1 MAMKKY
7 IILFMVA
14 ILASCSD
21 MQLAESIADVK
32 ESELVKENANGSAE
46 INALVERARWGDGQA
61 YLQLADCYRD
71 GIGVK
76 KNFLGML
83 AMVEQAREHGA
94 IHSEKEYMTQI
105 PDDNDIKRFC
115 NLMDK
120 SCSQLI
126 EEEDSIIAQLATS
139 DNPDVLAIY
148 GALRV
153 ESGDSIRGFE
163 IIRDA
168 SERGSDFA
176 ALLNALPDWKVN
188 IQPDNMKLEQLA
200 ERIPLVYKLLGKL
213 SLKPDENG
221 IIDERK
227 VAYYYMKADEHALLS
242 RREARWLL
250 AYHKDV
256 SIPQLT
262 ESDVKRLEAFI
273 RFPNERVEIVADTV
287 SVDSI
292 RKDNNHINN
301 NR

>member
-1 MAMKKY
+1 MAMKKC
-7 IILFMVA
+7 IILFMAA

-21 MQLAESIADVK
+21 TQLAESIADVK
-32 ESELVKENANGSAE
+32 DSELVKEDANGSAV

-76 KNFLGML
+76 KDFLGMMV
-83 AMVEQAREHGA
+83 MVEQARAHGA
-94 IHSEKEYMTQI
+94 IHDEKEYMAQI

-115 NLMDK
+115 NLIDK
-120 SCSQLI
+120 SSDQLR
-126 EEEDSIIAQLATS
+126 EGKDSIMAQLATIDS
-139 DNPDVLAIY
+139 PDAHALFGVLC
-148 GALRV
+148 V

-168 SERGSDFA
+168 SERGSNFA
-176 ALLNALPDWKVN
+176 ALLNALPDWKGN
-188 IQPDNMKLEQLA
+188 IQPDKVKLEQLA
-200 ERIPLVYKLLGKL
+200 ERIPLAYNLLGKL

-221 IIDERK
+221 MIDERK

-242 RREARWLL
+242 QREARWLL

-256 SIPQLT
+256 GIPQLT

-273 RFPNERVEIVADTV
+273 RFPNERVEIAADTV

-292 RKDNNHINN
+292 E
-301 NR
+301 

>member
-1 MAMKKY
+1 MAMKKC
-7 IILFMVA
+7 IILFMA
-14 ILASCSD
+14 ALLASCSD
-21 MQLAESIADVK
+21 TQLSESIADVK
-32 ESELVKENANGSAE
+32 EADLVKENANGSAE
-46 INALVERARWGDGQA
+46 INALVEKARWGDGQA

-76 KNFLGML
+76 KDFLGMMV
-83 AMVEQAREHGA
+83 MVEQARAHGA
-94 IHSEKEYMTQI
+94 IHDEKEYMTQI

-120 SCSQLI
+120 SSDQLREGNDNI
-126 EEEDSIIAQLATS
+126 MAQLATIDS
-139 DNPDVLAIY
+139 PDAHALFGVLC
-148 GALRV
+148 V
-153 ESGDSIRGFE
+153 EIGDSIRGFE

-176 ALLNALPDWKVN
+176 ALLNALPDWKGN
-188 IQPDNMKLEQLA
+188 IQPDKMKLEQLA
-200 ERIPLVYKLLGKL
+200 ERIPLAYKLLGKL

-221 IIDERK
+221 MIDERK

-256 SIPQLT
+256 GIPGLT
-262 ESDVKRLEAFI
+262 DSDVKRLEAFI
-273 RFPNERVEIVADTV
+273 RFPNEIVEIIADTV

-292 RKDNNHINN
+292 E
-301 NR
+301 

>member
-1 MAMKKY
+1 MAMKKC

-21 MQLAESIADVK
+21 TQLAESIADVK
-32 ESELVKENANGSAE
+32 ESELVKENAIGSAE
-46 INALVERARWGDGQA
+46 IKALVERARWGDGLA

-83 AMVEQAREHGA
+83 AMVEQARVHGA
-94 IHSEKEYMTQI
+94 IHDEMEYVTKI
-105 PDDNDIKRFC
+105 PEDNDIKRFC
-115 NLMDK
+115 DLMNK

-126 EEEDSIIAQLATS
+126 EEKDSVMVQLATIDS
-139 DNPDVLAIY
+139 PDVLAMY
-148 GALRV
+148 GVLCV

-163 IIRDA
+163 IIKDA

-176 ALLNALPDWKVN
+176 ALLNALLDWKGN
-188 IQPDNMKLEQLA
+188 IQPDKMKLEQLA
-200 ERIPLVYKLLGKL
+200 ERIPLAYKLLGKL

-221 IIDERK
+221 IVDERK

-242 RREARWLL
+242 QREAKWLL

-256 SIPQLT
+256 SIPELT
-262 ESDVKRLEAFI
+262 DSDVKRLESFI
-273 RFPNERVEIVADTV
+273 RTPGERVEIVADTV

-292 RKDNNHINN
+292 ELDNQ
-301 NR
+301 

>member
-1 MAMKKY
+1 MTMKKC

-21 MQLAESIADVK
+21 TQLAESIADVK

-46 INALVERARWGDGQA
+46 IKALVERARWGDGLA

-83 AMVEQAREHGA
+83 AMVEQARVHGA
-94 IHSEKEYMTQI
+94 IHDEMEYVTKI
-105 PDDNDIKRFC
+105 PEDNDIKRFC
-115 NLMDK
+115 DLMDK

-126 EEEDSIIAQLATS
+126 EEKDSVMVQLATIDS
-139 DNPDVLAIY
+139 PDVLAMY
-148 GALRV
+148 GVLCV

-176 ALLNALPDWKVN
+176 ALLNALLDWKGN
-188 IQPDNMKLEQLA
+188 IQPDKMKLEQLA
-200 ERIPLVYKLLGKL
+200 ERIPLAYKLLGKL

-221 IIDERK
+221 IVDERK

-242 RREARWLL
+242 QREAKWLL

-256 SIPQLT
+256 SIPELT
-262 ESDVKRLEAFI
+262 DSDVKRLESFI
-273 RFPNERVEIVADTV
+273 RTPGERVEIVADTV

-292 RKDNNHINN
+292 ELDNQ
-301 NR
+301 

>member
-1 MAMKKY
+1 MAMKKC
-7 IILFMVA
+7 IILFMAA

-21 MQLAESIADVK
+21 TQLAESIAEVK
-32 ESELVKENANGSAE
+32 ESELVKEDVNGSAV

-76 KNFLGML
+76 KDFLGMMV
-83 AMVEQAREHGA
+83 MVEQARAHGA
-94 IHSEKEYMTQI
+94 IHDEKEYMAQI

-115 NLMDK
+115 NLIDK
-120 SCSQLI
+120 SSDQLR
-126 EEEDSIIAQLATS
+126 EGKDSIMAQLATIDS
-139 DNPDVLAIY
+139 PDAHALFGVLC
-148 GALRV
+148 V

-176 ALLNALPDWKVN
+176 ALLNALPDWKGN
-188 IQPDNMKLEQLA
+188 IQPDKVKLEQLA
-200 ERIPLVYKLLGKL
+200 ERIPLAYNLLGKL

-221 IIDERK
+221 MIDERR

-250 AYHKDV
+250 AYHQDV
-256 SIPQLT
+256 GIPQLT

>member
-1 MAMKKY
+1 MAMKKC

-21 MQLAESIADVK
+21 TQLAESIADVK
-32 ESELVKENANGSAE
+32 ESELVKENATGRAE
-46 INALVERARWGDGQA
+46 IKALVERARWGDGQA

-83 AMVEQAREHGA
+83 AMVEQARVHGA
-94 IHSEKEYMTQI
+94 IHDEMEYVTKI
-105 PDDNDIKRFC
+105 PEDNDIKRFC
-115 NLMDK
+115 DLMDK

-126 EEEDSIIAQLATS
+126 EEKDSVMVQLATIDS
-139 DNPDVLAIY
+139 PDVLAMY
-148 GALRV
+148 GVLCV

-176 ALLNALPDWKVN
+176 ALLNALLDWKGN
-188 IQPDNMKLEQLA
+188 IQPDKMKLEQLA
-200 ERIPLVYKLLGKL
+200 ERIPLAYKLLGKL

-221 IIDERK
+221 IVDERK

-242 RREARWLL
+242 QREAKWLL

-256 SIPQLT
+256 SIPELT
-262 ESDVKRLEAFI
+262 DSDVKRLESFI
-273 RFPNERVEIVADTV
+273 CTPGERVEIVADTV

-292 RKDNNHINN
+292 ELDNQ
-301 NR
+301 

>member
-1 MAMKKY
+1 MAMKKC

-21 MQLAESIADVK
+21 TQLAESIADVK

-46 INALVERARWGDGQA
+46 IKALVERARWGDGQA

-83 AMVEQAREHGA
+83 AMVEQARVHGA
-94 IHSEKEYMTQI
+94 IHDEMEYVTKI
-105 PDDNDIKRFC
+105 PEDNDIKRFC
-115 NLMDK
+115 DLMDK

-126 EEEDSIIAQLATS
+126 EEKDSVMVQLATIDS
-139 DNPDVLAIY
+139 PDVLAMY
-148 GALRV
+148 GVLCV

-176 ALLNALPDWKVN
+176 ALLNALLDWKGN
-188 IQPDNMKLEQLA
+188 IQPDKMKLEQLA
-200 ERIPLVYKLLGKL
+200 ERIPLAYKLLGKL

-221 IIDERK
+221 IVDERK

-242 RREARWLL
+242 QREAKWLL
-250 AYHKDV
+250 AYHNDV
-256 SIPQLT
+256 SIPELT
-262 ESDVKRLEAFI
+262 DSDVKRLESFI
-273 RFPNERVEIVADTV
+273 RTPGERGEIVADTV

-292 RKDNNHINN
+292 ELDNQ
-301 NR
+301 

>member
-1 MAMKKY
+1 MTMKY

-32 ESELVKENANGSAE
+32 ESELVKENAIGSAE
-46 INALVERARWGDGQA
+46 IKALVERARWGDGQA

-83 AMVEQAREHGA
+83 AMVEQARVHGA
-94 IHSEKEYMTQI
+94 IHDEMEYVTKI
-105 PDDNDIKRFC
+105 PEDNDIKRFC
-115 NLMDK
+115 DLMDK

-126 EEEDSIIAQLATS
+126 EEKDSVMVQLATIDS
-139 DNPDVLAIY
+139 PDVLAMY
-148 GALRV
+148 GVLCV

-176 ALLNALPDWKVN
+176 ALLNALLDWKGN
-188 IQPDNMKLEQLA
+188 IQPDKMKLEQLA
-200 ERIPLVYKLLGKL
+200 ERIPLAYKLLGKL

-221 IIDERK
+221 IVDERK

-242 RREARWLL
+242 QREAKWLL

-256 SIPQLT
+256 SIPELT
-262 ESDVKRLEAFI
+262 DSDVKRLESFI
-273 RFPNERVEIVADTV
+273 CTPGERVEIVADTV

-292 RKDNNHINN
+292 ELDNQ
-301 NR
+301 

>member
-1 MAMKKY
+1 MAMKKC

-21 MQLAESIADVK
+21 TQLAESIADVK
-32 ESELVKENANGSAE
+32 ESELVKENATGSAE
-46 INALVERARWGDGQA
+46 IKALVERARWGDGQA

-83 AMVEQAREHGA
+83 AMVEQARVHGA
-94 IHSEKEYMTQI
+94 IHDEMEYVTKI
-105 PDDNDIKRFC
+105 PEDNDIKRFC
-115 NLMDK
+115 DLMDK

-126 EEEDSIIAQLATS
+126 EEKDSVMVQLATIDS
-139 DNPDVLAIY
+139 PDVLAMY
-148 GALRV
+148 GVLCV

-176 ALLNALPDWKVN
+176 ALLNALLDWKGN
-188 IQPDNMKLEQLA
+188 IQPNKMKLEQLA
-200 ERIPLVYKLLGKL
+200 ERIPLAYKLLGKI

-221 IIDERK
+221 IVDERK

-242 RREARWLL
+242 QREAKWLL

-256 SIPQLT
+256 SIPELT
-262 ESDVKRLEAFI
+262 DSDVKRLESFTCT
-273 RFPNERVEIVADTV
+273 PGERVEIVADTV

-292 RKDNNHINN
+292 ELDNQ
-301 NR
+301 

>member
-1 MAMKKY
+1 MAMKKC

-21 MQLAESIADVK
+21 TQLAESIADVK

-46 INALVERARWGDGQA
+46 IKALVERARWGDGLA

-83 AMVEQAREHGA
+83 AMVEQARVHGA
-94 IHSEKEYMTQI
+94 IHDEMEYVTKI
-105 PDDNDIKRFC
+105 PEDNDIKRFC
-115 NLMDK
+115 DLMDK

-126 EEEDSIIAQLATS
+126 EEKDSVMVQLATIDS
-139 DNPDVLAIY
+139 PDVLAMY
-148 GALRV
+148 GVLCV

-163 IIRDA
+163 IIKDA

-176 ALLNALPDWKVN
+176 ALLNALLDWKGN
-188 IQPDNMKLEQLA
+188 IQPDKMKLEQLA
-200 ERIPLVYKLLGKL
+200 ERIPLAYKLLGKL

-221 IIDERK
+221 IVDERK

-242 RREARWLL
+242 QREAKWLL

-256 SIPQLT
+256 SIPELT
-262 ESDVKRLEAFI
+262 DSDVKRLESFI
-273 RFPNERVEIVADTV
+273 RTPGERVEIVADTV

-292 RKDNNHINN
+292 ELDNQ
-301 NR
+301 

>member
-1 MAMKKY
+1 MAIKKC
-7 IILFMVA
+7 IILFMA
-14 ILASCSD
+14 ALLASCSD
-21 MQLAESIADVK
+21 TQLSESIADVK
-32 ESELVKENANGSAE
+32 EADLVKENANGSAE

-76 KNFLGML
+76 KDFLGMMV
-83 AMVEQAREHGA
+83 MVEQARAHGA
-94 IHSEKEYMTQI
+94 IHDEKEYMTQI

-120 SCSQLI
+120 SSDQLR
-126 EEEDSIIAQLATS
+126 EGNDSIMAQLATIDS
-139 DNPDVLAIY
+139 PDAHALFGVLC
-148 GALRV
+148 V
-153 ESGDSIRGFE
+153 EIGDSIRGFE

-176 ALLNALPDWKVN
+176 ALLNALPDWKGN
-188 IQPDNMKLEQLA
+188 IQPDKMKLEQLA
-200 ERIPLVYKLLGKL
+200 ERIPLAYKLLGKL

-221 IIDERK
+221 MIDERK

-242 RREARWLL
+242 RREAKWLL

-256 SIPQLT
+256 GIPGLT
-262 ESDVKRLEAFI
+262 DSDAKRLEAFI
-273 RFPNERVEIVADTV
+273 RFPNEIVEIIADTV

-292 RKDNNHINN
+292 E
-301 NR
+301 

>member
-1 MAMKKY
+1 MAMKKC

-21 MQLAESIADVK
+21 TQLAESIADVK
-32 ESELVKENANGSAE
+32 GSELVKENATGSAE
-46 INALVERARWGDGQA
+46 IKALVERARWGDGQA

-83 AMVEQAREHGA
+83 AMVEQARVHGA
-94 IHSEKEYMTQI
+94 IHDEMEYVTKI
-105 PDDNDIKRFC
+105 PEDNDIKRFC
-115 NLMDK
+115 DLMNK

-126 EEEDSIIAQLATS
+126 EEKDSVMVQLATIDS
-139 DNPDVLAIY
+139 PDVLAMY
-148 GALRV
+148 GVLCV

-176 ALLNALPDWKVN
+176 ALLNALLDWKGN
-188 IQPDNMKLEQLA
+188 IQPDKMKLEQLA
-200 ERIPLVYKLLGKL
+200 ERIPLAYKLLGKL

-221 IIDERK
+221 IVDERK

-242 RREARWLL
+242 QREAKWLL

-256 SIPQLT
+256 SIPELT
-262 ESDVKRLEAFI
+262 DSDVKRLESFI
-273 RFPNERVEIVADTV
+273 RTPGERVEIVADTV

-292 RKDNNHINN
+292 ELDNQ
-301 NR
+301 

>member
-1 MAMKKY
+1 MAMKKC

-21 MQLAESIADVK
+21 TQLAESIADVK
-32 ESELVKENANGSAE
+32 ESELVKENATGRAE
-46 INALVERARWGDGQA
+46 IKALVERARWGDGQA

-83 AMVEQAREHGA
+83 AMVEQARVHGA
-94 IHSEKEYMTQI
+94 IHDEMEYVTKI
-105 PDDNDIKRFC
+105 PEDNDIKRFC
-115 NLMDK
+115 DLMNK

-126 EEEDSIIAQLATS
+126 EEKDSVMVQLATIDS
-139 DNPDVLAIY
+139 PDVLAMY
-148 GALRV
+148 GVLCV

-176 ALLNALPDWKVN
+176 ALLNALLDWKGN
-188 IQPDNMKLEQLA
+188 IQPDKMKLEQLA
-200 ERIPLVYKLLGKL
+200 ERIPLAYKLLGKL

-221 IIDERK
+221 IVDERK

-242 RREARWLL
+242 QREAKWLL

-256 SIPQLT
+256 SIPELT
-262 ESDVKRLEAFI
+262 DSDVKRLKSFI
-273 RFPNERVEIVADTV
+273 CTPGERVEIVADTV

-292 RKDNNHINN
+292 ELDNQ
-301 NR
+301 

>member
-1 MAMKKY
+1 MAMKKC
-7 IILFMVA
+7 IILFMAA

-21 MQLAESIADVK
+21 TQLAESIADVK
-32 ESELVKENANGSAE
+32 ESELVKEDANGNAV

-76 KNFLGML
+76 KDFLGMMV
-83 AMVEQAREHGA
+83 MVEQARAHGA
-94 IHSEKEYMTQI
+94 IHDEKEYMAQI

-115 NLMDK
+115 NLIDK
-120 SCSQLI
+120 SSDQLR
-126 EEEDSIIAQLATS
+126 EGKDSIMAQLATIDS
-139 DNPDVLAIY
+139 PDAHALFGVLC
-148 GALRV
+148 V

-176 ALLNALPDWKVN
+176 ALLNALPDWKGN
-188 IQPDNMKLEQLA
+188 IQPDKVKLEQLA
-200 ERIPLVYKLLGKL
+200 ERIPLAYNLLGKL

-221 IIDERK
+221 MIDERK

-242 RREARWLL
+242 QREARWLL

-256 SIPQLT
+256 GIPQLT

-292 RKDNNHINN
+292 E
-301 NR
+301 

>member
-1 MAMKKY
+1 MTMKKC

-21 MQLAESIADVK
+21 TQLAESIADVK

-46 INALVERARWGDGQA
+46 IKALVERARWGDGLA

-83 AMVEQAREHGA
+83 AMVEQARVHGA
-94 IHSEKEYMTQI
+94 IHDEMEYVTKI
-105 PDDNDIKRFC
+105 PEDNDIKRFC
-115 NLMDK
+115 DLMNK

-126 EEEDSIIAQLATS
+126 EEKDSVMVQLATI
-139 DNPDVLAIY
+139 DCPDVIAMY
-148 GALRV
+148 GVLCV

-176 ALLNALPDWKVN
+176 ALLNALLDWKGN
-188 IQPDNMKLEQLA
+188 IQPDKMKLEQLA
-200 ERIPLVYKLLGKL
+200 ERIPLAYKLLGKL

-221 IIDERK
+221 IVDERK

-242 RREARWLL
+242 QREAKWLL

-256 SIPQLT
+256 SIPELT
-262 ESDVKRLEAFI
+262 DSDVKRLESFI
-273 RFPNERVEIVADTV
+273 RTPGERVEIVADTV

-292 RKDNNHINN
+292 ELDNQ
-301 NR
+301 

>member
-1 MAMKKY
+1 MAMKTC
-7 IILFMVA
+7 IILFMAA

-21 MQLAESIADVK
+21 TQLAESIAEVK

-76 KNFLGML
+76 KDFLGMMV
-83 AMVEQAREHGA
+83 MVEQARAHGA
-94 IHSEKEYMTQI
+94 IHDEKEYMAQI

-115 NLMDK
+115 NLIDK
-120 SCSQLI
+120 SSDQLR
-126 EEEDSIIAQLATS
+126 EGKDSIMAQLATIDS
-139 DNPDVLAIY
+139 PDAHALFGVLC
-148 GALRV
+148 V

-176 ALLNALPDWKVN
+176 ALLNALPDWKGN
-188 IQPDNMKLEQLA
+188 IQPDKMKLEQLA
-200 ERIPLVYKLLGKL
+200 ERIPLAYNLLGKL

-221 IIDERK
+221 MIDERK

-250 AYHKDV
+250 AYHQDV
-256 SIPQLT
+256 GIPQLT

-292 RKDNNHINN
+292 E
-301 NR
+301 

>member
-1 MAMKKY
+1 MTMKKC

-21 MQLAESIADVK
+21 TQLAESIADVK
-32 ESELVKENANGSAE
+32 ESDLVKENANGSAE

-76 KNFLGML
+76 KDFLGMM
-83 AMVEQAREHGA
+83 AMVEQARIHGA
-94 IHSEKEYMTQI
+94 IHNKMEYMTQI
-105 PDDNDIKRFC
+105 PDDNDIKHFC

-120 SCSQLI
+120 SSDQLR
-126 EEEDSIIAQLATS
+126 EEKDSIMVQLATIDS
-139 DNPDVLAIY
+139 PDAYAFFGVLC
-148 GALRV
+148 V
-153 ESGDSIRGFE
+153 ESGDTIRGLE

-176 ALLNALPDWKVN
+176 ALLNALLDRKGKM
-188 IQPDNMKLEQLA
+188 QLDKMKLEQLA
-200 ERIPLVYKLLGKL
+200 ERIPLAYKLLGKL
-213 SLKPDENG
+213 SRKPDENG

-242 RREARWLL
+242 QREAKWLL

-256 SIPQLT
+256 SIPELT
-262 ESDVKRLEAFI
+262 DSDVKRLESFI
-273 RFPNERVEIVADTV
+273 CTPGERVEIVADTV

-292 RKDNNHINN
+292 ELDNQ
-301 NR
+301 

>member
-1 MAMKKY
+1 MAMKKC
-7 IILFMVA
+7 IILFMAA

-21 MQLAESIADVK
+21 TQLAESIADVK

-46 INALVERARWGDGQA
+46 IKALVERARWGDGLA

-83 AMVEQAREHGA
+83 AMVEQARVHGA
-94 IHSEKEYMTQI
+94 IHDEMEYVTKI
-105 PDDNDIKRFC
+105 PEDNDIKRFC
-115 NLMDK
+115 DLMDK

-126 EEEDSIIAQLATS
+126 EEKDSVMVQLATIDS
-139 DNPDVLAIY
+139 PDVLAMY
-148 GALRV
+148 GVLCV

-176 ALLNALPDWKVN
+176 ALLNALLDWKGN
-188 IQPDNMKLEQLA
+188 IQPDKMKLEQLA
-200 ERIPLVYKLLGKL
+200 ERIPLAYKLLGKL

-221 IIDERK
+221 IVDERK

-242 RREARWLL
+242 QREAKWLL

-256 SIPQLT
+256 SIPELT
-262 ESDVKRLEAFI
+262 DSDVKRLESFI
-273 RFPNERVEIVADTV
+273 CTPGVRVEIVADTV

-292 RKDNNHINN
+292 ELDNQ
-301 NR
+301 

>member
-1 MAMKKY
+1 MAMKKCV
-7 IILFMVA
+7 ILFMVA

-21 MQLAESIADVK
+21 TQLAESIADVK
-32 ESELVKENANGSAE
+32 ESELVKEDANGSAV

-76 KNFLGML
+76 KDFLGMMV
-83 AMVEQAREHGA
+83 MVEQARAHGA
-94 IHSEKEYMTQI
+94 IHDEKEYMAQI

-115 NLMDK
+115 NLIDK
-120 SCSQLI
+120 SSDQLR
-126 EEEDSIIAQLATS
+126 EGKDSIMAQLATIDS
-139 DNPDVLAIY
+139 PDAHALFGVLC
-148 GALRV
+148 V

-176 ALLNALPDWKVN
+176 ALLNALPDWKGN
-188 IQPDNMKLEQLA
+188 IQPDKVKLEQLA
-200 ERIPLVYKLLGKL
+200 ERIPLAYNLLGKL

-221 IIDERK
+221 MIDERR

-250 AYHKDV
+250 AYHQDV
-256 SIPQLT
+256 GIPQLT

-292 RKDNNHINN
+292 D
-301 NR
+301 

>member
-1 MAMKKY
+1 MTMKKY

-83 AMVEQAREHGA
+83 AMVEQARDHGA
-94 IHSEKEYMTQI
+94 IRSENEYMTQI
-105 PDDNDIKRFC
+105 PDDNDIKRFF

-120 SCSQLI
+120 RCSQLI
-126 EEEDSIIAQLATS
+126 EEEDSIMAQLATI

-176 ALLNALPDWKVN
+176 ALLNALPDWKGN
-188 IQPDNMKLEQLA
+188 IQPDKMKLEQLA
-200 ERIPLVYKLLGKL
+200 ERIPLAYNLLGKL

-242 RREARWLL
+242 RRGARWLL

-256 SIPQLT
+256 GIPGLT
-262 ESDVKRLEAFI
+262 ESDVNRLEAFI

-287 SVDSI
+287 SVDNI
-292 RKDNNHINN
+292 E
-301 NR
+301 

>member
-1 MAMKKY
+1 MAMKKC

-21 MQLAESIADVK
+21 TQLAESIADVK
-32 ESELVKENANGSAE
+32 ESELVKENAIGSAE
-46 INALVERARWGDGQA
+46 IKALVERARWGDGQA

-83 AMVEQAREHGA
+83 AMVEQARVHGA
-94 IHSEKEYMTQI
+94 IHDEMEYVTKI
-105 PDDNDIKRFC
+105 PEDNDIKRFC
-115 NLMDK
+115 DLMDK

-126 EEEDSIIAQLATS
+126 EEKDSVMVQLATIDS
-139 DNPDVLAIY
+139 PDVLAMY
-148 GALRV
+148 GVLCV

-176 ALLNALPDWKVN
+176 ALLNALLDWKGN
-188 IQPDNMKLEQLA
+188 IQPDKMKLEQLA
-200 ERIPLVYKLLGKL
+200 ERIPLAYKLLGKL

-221 IIDERK
+221 IVDERK

-242 RREARWLL
+242 QREAKWLL

-256 SIPQLT
+256 SIPELT
-262 ESDVKRLEAFI
+262 DSDVKRLESFI
-273 RFPNERVEIVADTV
+273 RTPGERVEIVADTV

-292 RKDNNHINN
+292 ELDNQ
-301 NR
+301 

>member
-1 MAMKKY
+1 MAMKKC
-7 IILFMVA
+7 IILFTAA

-21 MQLAESIADVK
+21 TQLAESIADVK
-32 ESELVKENANGSAE
+32 KSELVKEDANGSAV

-76 KNFLGML
+76 KDFLGMMV
-83 AMVEQAREHGA
+83 MVEQARAHGA
-94 IHSEKEYMTQI
+94 IHDEKEYMAQI

-115 NLMDK
+115 NLIDK
-120 SCSQLI
+120 SSDQLR
-126 EEEDSIIAQLATS
+126 EGKDSIMAQLATIDS
-139 DNPDVLAIY
+139 PDAHALFGVLC
-148 GALRV
+148 V

-176 ALLNALPDWKVN
+176 ALLNALPDWKGN
-188 IQPDNMKLEQLA
+188 IQPDKVKLEQLA
-200 ERIPLVYKLLGKL
+200 ERIPLAYNLLGKL

-221 IIDERK
+221 MIDERK

-256 SIPQLT
+256 GIPQLT

-292 RKDNNHINN
+292 E
-301 NR
+301 

>member
-7 IILFMVA
+7 IILFMA
-14 ILASCSD
+14 ALLASCSD
-21 MQLAESIADVK
+21 TQLSESIADVK
-32 ESELVKENANGSAE
+32 EADLVKENANGSAE

-76 KNFLGML
+76 KDFLGMMV
-83 AMVEQAREHGA
+83 MVEQARAHGA
-94 IHSEKEYMTQI
+94 IHDEKEYMTQI

-120 SCSQLI
+120 SSDQLR
-126 EEEDSIIAQLATS
+126 EGNDSIMAQLATIDS
-139 DNPDVLAIY
+139 PDAHALLGVLC
-148 GALRV
+148 V
-153 ESGDSIRGFE
+153 EIGDSIRGFE

-176 ALLNALPDWKVN
+176 ALLNALPDWKGN
-188 IQPDNMKLEQLA
+188 IQPDKMKLEQLA
-200 ERIPLVYKLLGKL
+200 ERIPLAYKLLGKL

-221 IIDERK
+221 MIDERK

-256 SIPQLT
+256 GIPGLT
-262 ESDVKRLEAFI
+262 DSDVKRLEAFI
-273 RFPNERVEIVADTV
+273 RFPNEIVEIIADTV
-287 SVDSI
+287 SVDSMYRI
-292 RKDNNHINN
+292 R
-301 NR
+301 

>member
-1 MAMKKY
+1 MAMKKC

-21 MQLAESIADVK
+21 TQLAESIADVK
-32 ESELVKENANGSAE
+32 ESELVKEYATGSAE
-46 INALVERARWGDGQA
+46 IKALVERARWGDGLA

-83 AMVEQAREHGA
+83 AMVEQARVHGA
-94 IHSEKEYMTQI
+94 IHDEMEYVTKI
-105 PDDNDIKRFC
+105 PEDNDIKLFC
-115 NLMDK
+115 DLMDK
-120 SCSQLI
+120 SCRQLI
-126 EEEDSIIAQLATS
+126 EEKDSVMVQLATIDS
-139 DNPDVLAIY
+139 PDVLAMY
-148 GALRV
+148 GVLCV

-176 ALLNALPDWKVN
+176 ALLNALLDWKGN
-188 IQPDNMKLEQLA
+188 IQPDKMKLEQLA
-200 ERIPLVYKLLGKL
+200 ERIPLAYKLLGKL

-221 IIDERK
+221 IVDERK

-242 RREARWLL
+242 QREAKWLL

-256 SIPQLT
+256 SIPELT
-262 ESDVKRLEAFI
+262 DSDVKRLESFI
-273 RFPNERVEIVADTV
+273 RTPGERVEIVADTV

-292 RKDNNHINN
+292 ELDNQ
-301 NR
+301 

>member
-1 MAMKKY
+1 MAMKKC

-21 MQLAESIADVK
+21 TQLAESIADVK
-32 ESELVKENANGSAE
+32 ESELVKENATGNAE
-46 INALVERARWGDGQA
+46 IKALVERARWGDGQA

-83 AMVEQAREHGA
+83 AMVEQARVHGA
-94 IHSEKEYMTQI
+94 IHDEMEYVTKI
-105 PDDNDIKRFC
+105 PEDNDIKRFC
-115 NLMDK
+115 DLMDK

-126 EEEDSIIAQLATS
+126 EEKDSVMVQLATIDS
-139 DNPDVLAIY
+139 SDVLAMY
-148 GALRV
+148 GVLCV

-176 ALLNALPDWKVN
+176 ALLNALLDWKGN
-188 IQPDNMKLEQLA
+188 IQPDKMKLEQLA
-200 ERIPLVYKLLGKL
+200 ERIPLAYKLLGKL

-221 IIDERK
+221 IVDERK

-242 RREARWLL
+242 QREAKWLL

-256 SIPQLT
+256 SIPELT
-262 ESDVKRLEAFI
+262 DSDVKRLESFI
-273 RFPNERVEIVADTV
+273 CTPGERVEIVADTV

-292 RKDNNHINN
+292 ELDNQ
-301 NR
+301 

>member
-1 MAMKKY
+1 MAMKKCV
-7 IILFMVA
+7 ILFMVA

-21 MQLAESIADVK
+21 TQLAESIADVK
-32 ESELVKENANGSAE
+32 ESELVKEDANGSAV

-76 KNFLGML
+76 KDFLGMMV
-83 AMVEQAREHGA
+83 MVEQARAHGA
-94 IHSEKEYMTQI
+94 IHDEKEYMAQI

-115 NLMDK
+115 NLIDK
-120 SCSQLI
+120 SSDQLR
-126 EEEDSIIAQLATS
+126 EGKDSIMAQLATIDS
-139 DNPDVLAIY
+139 PDAHALFGVLC
-148 GALRV
+148 V

-176 ALLNALPDWKVN
+176 ALLNALPDWKGN
-188 IQPDNMKLEQLA
+188 IQPDKVKLEQLA
-200 ERIPLVYKLLGKL
+200 ERIPLAYNLLGKL

-221 IIDERK
+221 MIDERK

-242 RREARWLL
+242 QREARWLL

-256 SIPQLT
+256 GIPELT
-262 ESDVKRLEAFI
+262 DSDVKRLEAFI

-292 RKDNNHINN
+292 E
-301 NR
+301 

>member
-1 MAMKKY
+1 MAMKKC

-21 MQLAESIADVK
+21 TQLAESIADVK

-46 INALVERARWGDGQA
+46 IKALVERARWGDGLA

-83 AMVEQAREHGA
+83 AMVEQARVHGA
-94 IHSEKEYMTQI
+94 IHDEMEYVTKI
-105 PDDNDIKRFC
+105 PEDNDIKRFC
-115 NLMDK
+115 DLMDK

-126 EEEDSIIAQLATS
+126 EEKDSVMVQLATIDS
-139 DNPDVLAIY
+139 PDVLAMY
-148 GALRV
+148 GVLCV

-176 ALLNALPDWKVN
+176 ALLNALLDWKGN
-188 IQPDNMKLEQLA
+188 IQPDKMKLEQLA
-200 ERIPLVYKLLGKL
+200 ERIPLAYKLLGKL

-221 IIDERK
+221 IVDERK

-242 RREARWLL
+242 QREAKWLL

-256 SIPQLT
+256 SIPELT
-262 ESDVKRLEAFI
+262 DSDVKRLESFI
-273 RFPNERVEIVADTV
+273 RTPGERVEIVADTV

-292 RKDNNHINN
+292 ELDNQ
-301 NR
+301 

>member
-1 MAMKKY
+1 MAMKKC

-21 MQLAESIADVK
+21 TQLAESIADVK

-46 INALVERARWGDGQA
+46 IKALVERARWGDGLA

-83 AMVEQAREHGA
+83 AMVEQARVHGA
-94 IHSEKEYMTQI
+94 IHDEMEYVTKI
-105 PDDNDIKRFC
+105 PEDNDIKRFC
-115 NLMDK
+115 DLMNK

-126 EEEDSIIAQLATS
+126 EEKDSVMVQLATIDS
-139 DNPDVLAIY
+139 PDVLAMY
-148 GALRV
+148 GVLCV

-163 IIRDA
+163 IIKDA

-176 ALLNALPDWKVN
+176 ALLNALLDWKGN
-188 IQPDNMKLEQLA
+188 IQPDKMKLEQLA
-200 ERIPLVYKLLGKL
+200 ERIPLAYKLLGKL

-221 IIDERK
+221 IVDERK

-242 RREARWLL
+242 QREAKWLL

-256 SIPQLT
+256 SIPELT
-262 ESDVKRLEAFI
+262 DSDVKRLESFI
-273 RFPNERVEIVADTV
+273 CTPGVRVEIVADTV

-292 RKDNNHINN
+292 ELDNQ
-301 NR
+301 

>member
-1 MAMKKY
+1 MAMKKC

-21 MQLAESIADVK
+21 TQLAESIADVK
-32 ESELVKENANGSAE
+32 ESELVKENATGSAE
-46 INALVERARWGDGQA
+46 IKALVERARWGDGLA

-83 AMVEQAREHGA
+83 AMVEQARVHGA
-94 IHSEKEYMTQI
+94 IHDEMEYVTKI
-105 PDDNDIKRFC
+105 PEDNDIKRFC
-115 NLMDK
+115 DLMDK

-126 EEEDSIIAQLATS
+126 EEKDSVMVQLATINS
-139 DNPDVLAIY
+139 PDVLAMY
-148 GALRV
+148 GVLCV

-176 ALLNALPDWKVN
+176 ALLNALLDWKGN
-188 IQPDNMKLEQLA
+188 IQPDKMKLEQLA
-200 ERIPLVYKLLGKL
+200 ERIPLAYKLLGKL

-221 IIDERK
+221 IVDERK

-242 RREARWLL
+242 QREAKWLL

-256 SIPQLT
+256 SIPELT
-262 ESDVKRLEAFI
+262 DSDVKRLESFI
-273 RFPNERVEIVADTV
+273 RTPGERVEIVADTV

-292 RKDNNHINN
+292 ELDNQ
-301 NR
+301 

>member
-1 MAMKKY
+1 MAMKKC

-21 MQLAESIADVK
+21 TQLAESIADVK
-32 ESELVKENANGSAE
+32 ESELVKENATGSAE
-46 INALVERARWGDGQA
+46 IKALVERARWGDGLA

-83 AMVEQAREHGA
+83 AMVEQARVHGA
-94 IHSEKEYMTQI
+94 IHDEMEYVTKI
-105 PDDNDIKRFC
+105 PEDNDIKRLC
-115 NLMDK
+115 DLMNK

-126 EEEDSIIAQLATS
+126 EEKDSVMVQLATIDS
-139 DNPDVLAIY
+139 PDVLAMY
-148 GALRV
+148 GVLCV

-163 IIRDA
+163 IIRYA

-176 ALLNALPDWKVN
+176 ALLNALMDWKGN
-188 IQPDNMKLEQLA
+188 IQPDKMKLEQLA
-200 ERIPLVYKLLGKL
+200 ERIPLAYKLLGKL

-221 IIDERK
+221 IVDERK

-242 RREARWLL
+242 LREAKWLL

-256 SIPQLT
+256 SIPELT
-262 ESDVKRLEAFI
+262 DSDVKRLESFI
-273 RFPNERVEIVADTV
+273 CTPGERVEIVADTV

-292 RKDNNHINN
+292 ELDNQ
-301 NR
+301 

>member
-1 MAMKKY
+1 MAMKKC
-7 IILFMVA
+7 IILFMAA

-21 MQLAESIADVK
+21 TQLAESIADVK
-32 ESELVKENANGSAE
+32 ESELVKENATGSAE
-46 INALVERARWGDGQA
+46 IKALVERARWGDGLA

-83 AMVEQAREHGA
+83 AMVEQARVHGA
-94 IHSEKEYMTQI
+94 IHDEMEYVTKI
-105 PDDNDIKRFC
+105 PEDNDIKRFC
-115 NLMDK
+115 DLMDK

-126 EEEDSIIAQLATS
+126 EEKDSVMVQLATIDS
-139 DNPDVLAIY
+139 PDVLAMY
-148 GALRV
+148 GVLCV

-176 ALLNALPDWKVN
+176 ALLNALLDWKGN
-188 IQPDNMKLEQLA
+188 IQPDKMKLEQLA
-200 ERIPLVYKLLGKL
+200 ERIPLAYKLLGKL

-221 IIDERK
+221 IVDERK

-242 RREARWLL
+242 QREAKWLL

-256 SIPQLT
+256 SIPELT
-262 ESDVKRLEAFI
+262 DSDVKRLESFI
-273 RFPNERVEIVADTV
+273 CTPGERVEIVADTV

-292 RKDNNHINN
+292 ELDNQ
-301 NR
+301 

>member
-1 MAMKKY
+1 MAMKKC

-21 MQLAESIADVK
+21 TQLAESIADVK
-32 ESELVKENANGSAE
+32 ESELVKENATGSAE
-46 INALVERARWGDGQA
+46 IKALVERARWGDGQA

-83 AMVEQAREHGA
+83 AMVEQARVHGA
-94 IHSEKEYMTQI
+94 IHDEMEYVTKI
-105 PDDNDIKRFC
+105 PEDNDIKRFC
-115 NLMDK
+115 DLMDK

-126 EEEDSIIAQLATS
+126 EEKDSVMVQLATIDS
-139 DNPDVLAIY
+139 PDVLAMY
-148 GALRV
+148 GVLCV

-168 SERGSDFA
+168 SKRGSDFA
-176 ALLNALPDWKVN
+176 ALLNALLDWKGN
-188 IQPDNMKLEQLA
+188 IQPDKMKLEQLA
-200 ERIPLVYKLLGKL
+200 ERIPLAYKLLGKL

-221 IIDERK
+221 IVDERK

-242 RREARWLL
+242 QREAKWLL

-256 SIPQLT
+256 SIPELT
-262 ESDVKRLEAFI
+262 DSDVKRLESFI
-273 RFPNERVEIVADTV
+273 RTPGERVEIVADTV

-292 RKDNNHINN
+292 ELDNQ
-301 NR
+301 

>member
-1 MAMKKY
+1 MAMKKC

-21 MQLAESIADVK
+21 TQLAESIADVK

-46 INALVERARWGDGQA
+46 IMALVERARWGDGQA

-83 AMVEQAREHGA
+83 AMVEQARVHGA
-94 IHSEKEYMTQI
+94 IHDEMEYVTKI
-105 PDDNDIKRFC
+105 PEDNDIKRFC
-115 NLMDK
+115 DLMNK

-126 EEEDSIIAQLATS
+126 EEKDSVMVQLATIDS
-139 DNPDVLAIY
+139 PDVLAMY
-148 GALRV
+148 GVLCV

-176 ALLNALPDWKVN
+176 ALLNALLDWKGN
-188 IQPDNMKLEQLA
+188 IQPDKMKLEQLA
-200 ERIPLVYKLLGKL
+200 ERIPLAYKLLGKL

-221 IIDERK
+221 IVDERK

-242 RREARWLL
+242 QREAKWLL

-256 SIPQLT
+256 SIPELT
-262 ESDVKRLEAFI
+262 DSDVKRLESFI
-273 RFPNERVEIVADTV
+273 RTPGERVEIVADTV

-292 RKDNNHINN
+292 ELDNQ
-301 NR
+301 

>member
-1 MAMKKY
+1 MAMKKC

-21 MQLAESIADVK
+21 TQLAESIADVK
-32 ESELVKENANGSAE
+32 ESELVKENATGSAE
-46 INALVERARWGDGQA
+46 IKALVERARWGDGQA

-83 AMVEQAREHGA
+83 AMVEQARVHGA
-94 IHSEKEYMTQI
+94 IHDEMEYVTKI
-105 PDDNDIKRFC
+105 PEDNDIKRFC
-115 NLMDK
+115 DLMDK

-126 EEEDSIIAQLATS
+126 EEKDSVMVQLATIDS
-139 DNPDVLAIY
+139 PDVLAMY
-148 GALRV
+148 GVLCV

-176 ALLNALPDWKVN
+176 ALLNALLDWKGN
-188 IQPDNMKLEQLA
+188 IQPDKMKLEQLA
-200 ERIPLVYKLLGKL
+200 ERIPLAYKLLGKL

-221 IIDERK
+221 IVDERK

-242 RREARWLL
+242 QREAKWLL

-256 SIPQLT
+256 SIPELT
-262 ESDVKRLEAFI
+262 DSDVKRLESFI
-273 RFPNERVEIVADTV
+273 CTPGERLK
-287 SVDSI
+287 S
-292 RKDNNHINN
+292 
-301 NR
+301 

>member
-1 MAMKKY
+1 MTMKEC

-21 MQLAESIADVK
+21 TQLAESIADVK
-32 ESELVKENANGSAE
+32 ESELVKENAIGSAE
-46 INALVERARWGDGQA
+46 IKALVERARWGDGLA

-83 AMVEQAREHGA
+83 AMVEQARVHGA
-94 IHSEKEYMTQI
+94 IHDEMEYVTKI
-105 PDDNDIKRFC
+105 PEDNDIKRFC
-115 NLMDK
+115 DLMDK

-126 EEEDSIIAQLATS
+126 EEKDSVMVQLATIDS
-139 DNPDVLAIY
+139 PDVLAMY
-148 GALRV
+148 GVLCV

-176 ALLNALPDWKVN
+176 ALLNALLDWKGN
-188 IQPDNMKLEQLA
+188 IQPDKMKLEQLA
-200 ERIPLVYKLLGKL
+200 ERIPLAYKLLGKL

-221 IIDERK
+221 IVDERK

-242 RREARWLL
+242 QREAKWLL

-256 SIPQLT
+256 SIPELT
-262 ESDVKRLEAFI
+262 DSDVKRLESFI
-273 RFPNERVEIVADTV
+273 CTPGERVEIVADTV

-292 RKDNNHINN
+292 ELDNQ
-301 NR
+301 

>member
-1 MAMKKY
+1 MAMKKC
-7 IILFMVA
+7 IILFMAA

-21 MQLAESIADVK
+21 TQLAESIADVK

-46 INALVERARWGDGQA
+46 IKALVERARWGDGQA

-83 AMVEQAREHGA
+83 AMVEQARVHGA
-94 IHSEKEYMTQI
+94 IHDEMEYVTKI
-105 PDDNDIKRFC
+105 PEDNDIKRFC
-115 NLMDK
+115 DLMDK

-126 EEEDSIIAQLATS
+126 EEKDSVMVQLATIDS
-139 DNPDVLAIY
+139 PDLLAMYGVLC
-148 GALRV
+148 V

-176 ALLNALPDWKVN
+176 ALLNALLDWKGN
-188 IQPDNMKLEQLA
+188 IQPDKMKLEQLA
-200 ERIPLVYKLLGKL
+200 ERIPLAYKLLGKL

-221 IIDERK
+221 IVDERK

-242 RREARWLL
+242 QREAKWLL

-256 SIPQLT
+256 SIPELT
-262 ESDVKRLEAFI
+262 DSDVKRLESFI
-273 RFPNERVEIVADTV
+273 RTPGERVEIVADTV

-292 RKDNNHINN
+292 ELDNQ
-301 NR
+301 

>member
-1 MAMKKY
+1 MAMKKC

-21 MQLAESIADVK
+21 TQLAESIADVK
-32 ESELVKENANGSAE
+32 ESELVKENATGSAD
-46 INALVERARWGDGQA
+46 IKALVERARWGDGQA

-83 AMVEQAREHGA
+83 AMVEQARVHGA
-94 IHSEKEYMTQI
+94 IHDEMEYVTKI
-105 PDDNDIKRFC
+105 PEDNDIKRFC
-115 NLMDK
+115 DLMDK

-126 EEEDSIIAQLATS
+126 EEKDSVMVQLATIDS
-139 DNPDVLAIY
+139 PDVLAMY
-148 GALRV
+148 GVLCV

-176 ALLNALPDWKVN
+176 ALLNALLDWKGN
-188 IQPDNMKLEQLA
+188 IQPDKMKLEQLA
-200 ERIPLVYKLLGKL
+200 ERIPLAYKLLGKL

-221 IIDERK
+221 IVDERK

-242 RREARWLL
+242 QREAKWLL

-256 SIPQLT
+256 SIPELT
-262 ESDVKRLEAFI
+262 DSDVKRLESFI
-273 RFPNERVEIVADTV
+273 RTPGERVEIVADTV
-287 SVDSI
+287 SVDCI
-292 RKDNNHINN
+292 ELDNQ
-301 NR
+301 

>member
-1 MAMKKY
+1 MAMKKC

-21 MQLAESIADVK
+21 TQLAESIADVK
-32 ESELVKENANGSAE
+32 ESELVKENATGSAE
-46 INALVERARWGDGQA
+46 IKALVERARWGDGQA

-83 AMVEQAREHGA
+83 VMVEQARAHGA
-94 IHSEKEYMTQI
+94 IHDEKEYMAQI

-115 NLMDK
+115 NLIDK
-120 SCSQLI
+120 SSDQLR
-126 EEEDSIIAQLATS
+126 EGKDSIMAQLATIDS
-139 DNPDVLAIY
+139 PDAHALFGVLC
-148 GALRV
+148 V

-176 ALLNALPDWKVN
+176 ALLNALPDWKGN
-188 IQPDNMKLEQLA
+188 IQPDKVKLEQLA
-200 ERIPLVYKLLGKL
+200 ERIPLAYNLLGKL

-221 IIDERK
+221 MIDERK

-242 RREARWLL
+242 QREAKWLL

-256 SIPQLT
+256 SIPELT
-262 ESDVKRLEAFI
+262 DSDVKRLESFI
-273 RFPNERVEIVADTV
+273 CTPGERVEIVADTV

-292 RKDNNHINN
+292 ELDNQ
-301 NR
+301 

>member
-1 MAMKKY
+1 MAMKKC
-7 IILFMVA
+7 IILFMAA

-21 MQLAESIADVK
+21 TQLAESIADVK
-32 ESELVKENANGSAE
+32 ESELVKEDANGNAV

-76 KNFLGML
+76 KDFLGMMV
-83 AMVEQAREHGA
+83 MVEQARAHGA
-94 IHSEKEYMTQI
+94 IHDEKEYMAQI

-115 NLMDK
+115 NLIDK
-120 SCSQLI
+120 SSDQLR
-126 EEEDSIIAQLATS
+126 EGKDSIMAQLATIDS
-139 DNPDVLAIY
+139 PDAHALFGVLC
-148 GALRV
+148 V
-153 ESGDSIRGFE
+153 ESGDSIRGYE

-176 ALLNALPDWKVN
+176 ALLNALPDWKGN
-188 IQPDNMKLEQLA
+188 IQPDKVKLEQLA
-200 ERIPLVYKLLGKL
+200 ERIPLAYNLLGKL

-256 SIPQLT
+256 GIPQLT

-273 RFPNERVEIVADTV
+273 RFSNERVEIVADTV

-292 RKDNNHINN
+292 E
-301 NR
+301 